1 MANIKLK
8 ELLFEI
14 EDFTAKSKETGKLVH
29 FKSKDAYQ
37 AALKAGTHENPKN
50 NKGGSSKAGKSNDMF
65 GGDYAKDR
73 GGRTS
78 TTNTSVKDEFP
89 TEMETLEK
97 YVKPGGERN
106 TNIDDAV
113 ETLFKNKSKYPKE
126 LTAKPGEV
134 YRGTIASGEELKKMK
149 PVKKEGRWFYYKK
162 PYTSKRKVQSFTY
175 KEDIASKFAMHN
187 ALANSRSGGNGI
199 VEAVIVVNVDSNFVV
214 NPKWLFDEI
223 GKNANLKKNEQ
234 ETFHVGYNIPNAL
247 IKVDALQLYGF
258 DWRDY

>member
-97 YVKPGGERN
+97 YVRPGGERN
-106 TNIDDAV
+106 TNIDNAV

-126 LTAKPGEV
+126 LTPKPGEV

>member
-37 AALKAGTHENPKN
+37 AALKAGTHETPKN
-50 NKGGSSKAGKSNDMF
+50 KKGDSSKAGNSMF
-65 GGDYAKDR
+65 GGDYANDR
-73 GGRTS
+73 GEKTS

-97 YVKPGGERN
+97 YVRPGGERN

-126 LTAKPGEV
+126 LTPKPGEV
-134 YRGTIASGEELKKMK
+134 YRGTIVIGEELKKMK
-149 PVKKEGRWFYYKK
+149 PVKKDGRWFYYKK

-187 ALANSRSGGNGI
+187 ALANSMSGGKGI

-223 GKNANLKKNEQ
+223 GKTANLKKNEQ

-247 IKVDALQLYGF
+247 IKVDAMQLFGF

>member
-8 ELLFEI
+8 KLLFEI

-50 NKGGSSKAGKSNDMF
+50 NKGGSSKAGKANSMF
-65 GGDYAKDR
+65 GGDYANDR
-73 GGRTS
+73 GETPSVSNR
-78 TTNTSVKDEFP
+78 SVKADFP

-126 LTAKPGEV
+126 LTPKPGEV

-175 KEDIASKFAMHN
+175 KEEIASKFALHN
-187 ALANSRSGGNGI
+187 TAADRMSGGKGI
-199 VEAVIVVNVDSNFVV
+199 EAVIVVNVDSNFVV

-223 GKNANLKKNEQ
+223 GKNAGLKRNEQ
-234 ETFHVGYNIPNAL
+234 ETFHVGNSIPNAL
-247 IKVDALQLYGF
+247 IKVDAMQLYGF

>member
-97 YVKPGGERN
+97 YVRPGGERN

>member
-37 AALKAGTHENPKN
+37 AALKAGTHETPK
-50 NKGGSSKAGKSNDMF
+50 NKGGSSKAGKANSMF
-65 GGDYAKDR
+65 GGDYANDR
-73 GGRTS
+73 GETPSVDNR
-78 TTNTSVKDEFP
+78 SVKADFP

-106 TNIDDAV
+106 TNIDNAI

-126 LTAKPGEV
+126 LTPKPGEV

-187 ALANSRSGGNGI
+187 TAADRMSGGKGI
-199 VEAVIVVNVDSNFVV
+199 EAVIVVNVDSNFVV

-223 GKNANLKKNEQ
+223 GKNAGLKRNEQ
-234 ETFHVGYNIPNAL
+234 ETFHVGNSIPKAL
-247 IKVDALQLYGF
+247 IKVDAMQLYGF

>member
-8 ELLFEI
+8 SLITEA
-14 EDFTAKSKETGKLVH
+14 EDFQARSKQTGKLVH

-97 YVKPGGERN
+97 YVRPGGERN